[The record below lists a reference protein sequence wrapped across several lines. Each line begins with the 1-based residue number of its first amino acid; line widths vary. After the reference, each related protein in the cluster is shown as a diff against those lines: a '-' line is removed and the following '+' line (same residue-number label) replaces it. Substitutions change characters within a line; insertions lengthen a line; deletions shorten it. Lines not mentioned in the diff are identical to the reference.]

1 MYRWIV
7 IWTWLLGSA
16 GMGYAQFQHETR
28 QVLMSGKRVI
38 QVGDSVSA
46 DVTFHC
52 SQNENTRKYLRIV
65 GGGQL
70 PGRFKE
76 RGETLFRD
84 MEYQIDDCLDSLQTK
99 RDRYALCLQSEGESF

>member
-52 SQNENTRKYLRIV
+52 SQNENTRKYWRTV
-65 GGGQL
+65 A
-70 PGRFKE
+70 RTF
-76 RGETLFRD
+76 
-84 MEYQIDDCLDSLQTK
+84 
-99 RDRYALCLQSEGESF
+99 

>member
-38 QVGDSVSA
+38 QVGD
-46 DVTFHC
+46 
-52 SQNENTRKYLRIV
+52 
-65 GGGQL
+65 
-70 PGRFKE
+70 
-76 RGETLFRD
+76 
-84 MEYQIDDCLDSLQTK
+84 
-99 RDRYALCLQSEGESF
+99 